1 MQPLFKKE
9 DLVIVPRWTDN
20 IKDEWIKPLILQ
32 ACELYFY
39 DGISAP
45 LYDAIYSAVKN
56 IIAGTSGLQWS
67 SSTAYSINDV
77 VLYNNLY
84 YKALTTISSGEEAP
98 SENPDWAL
106 DSLANFWA
114 EFVKPYLI
122 YRSYNSF
129 LLWHGK
135 HISQG
140 GFRKHTDNTS
150 FEISPDEL
158 GYLLGDTKSII
169 GIKEKRMMNYLFNV
183 EYTFNGIQYE
193 YNDNSKPSQGT
204 FNIFSV

>member
-1 MQPLFKKE
+1 MKPLFKKE
-9 DLVIVPRWTDN
+9 DLYIVPRWTDN
-20 IKDEWIKPLILQ
+20 IKDEWINPLIVQ

-39 DGISAP
+39 DAISAP

-56 IIAGTSGLQWS
+56 IIAGTSGLQWV
-67 SSTAYSINDV
+67 STSNYSVNEV
-77 VLYNNLY
+77 VFDDGLY
-84 YKALTTISSGEEAP
+84 YKALNNIPSGGVKP
-98 SENPDWAL
+98 ENNPNWEL
-106 DSLANFWA
+106 DSLANFWYVY
-114 EFVKPYLI
+114 VKPYLI

-158 GYLLGDTKSII
+158 GYLLGDTKNII
-169 GIKEKRMMNYLFNV
+169 GIKEKRMLNYLYSV
-183 EYTFNGIQYE
+183 DYKFNGIQYE